1 MAFKLKG
8 GEKVLT
14 PSAPKKIKG
23 VLRVRVVTFKIDE
36 ELLERLDMLA
46 MKLGIPRSELIR
58 EAIISF
64 INNKSSISELA
75 RGRRLRVKRIILT

>member
-1 MAFKLKG
+1 M
-8 GEKVLT
+8 
-14 PSAPKKIKG
+14 
-23 VLRVRVVTFKIDE
+23 TFKIDE

-64 INNKSSISELA
+64 INNKSSITELA
-75 RGRRLRVKRIILT
+75 RG